1 MVKNQRVLEVILFFA
16 ILALYIHN
24 LSQSIYAGD
33 TGLLVSAAVTHGVA
47 HPPGYPLFTLLGFIF
62 TQLGGVTQKSPA
74 FLVGMISAIT
84 SAIAVVL
91 YFKISVILTKKT
103 FLSLVS
109 VLTLSTTYLFWF
121 FAEIPEV
128 FALNNF
134 FITLLLFLA
143 LSYHRNKSQT
153 YLYSLAFCSGLSL
166 TNHLTIL
173 LLFPALLVIIW
184 PSLSKELKKNKSRVW
199 KLLGLILL
207 GLTPY
212 LYIVISS
219 LSHPL
224 IDWAHITDLNS
235 FLAFVLRERYGTFQA
250 GYFDTPGVVNRLAT
264 LTHYMST
271 IISQLTIP
279 VFALCLFAIVKGI
292 VTKSRVTIALT
303 MAFLLTG
310 PLFMLYAGFPLEN
323 AFRIGLAE
331 RFMAASVVI
340 IFIFLPVG
348 LNLFT
353 TYLGKLFNRPVYTT
367 LFIGIFLLIPF
378 QLFIFNYPKTNLSQV
393 FMGDELGKNYLTP
406 LPQHSVLLLASDT
419 SLFNT
424 MYLRYSLN
432 YRTDVTVLNA
442 IDPKD
447 TNTVL
452 GKLSNDVTV
461 PSKDNEQSAAL
472 LKNIESSDKSY
483 PIFSE
488 VPYKGNPNITWVPY
502 GLVYELRRA
511 QETKLTSQGFSDR
524 SKKIWSELKVPIY
537 NKNLTPAYHNLSL
550 AAIYNTYAWALWHTG
565 VYSSNTYN
573 DFTNYASSMIRSL
586 TVYPDFHPALAS
598 LGTFALTVAHDCTKA
613 LFDYNQALEKDP
625 YNKFYFK
632 LLASA
637 QTQCHTDKGKIEEL
651 KIRYQKLFQEDL
663 FAK

>member
-1 MVKNQRVLEVILFFA
+1 MVKNQRVLEIILFFA

-24 LSQSIYAGD
+24 LSRSIYAGD

-47 HPPGYPLFTLLGFIF
+47 HPPGYPLFTLLGFII
-62 TQLGGVTQKSPA
+62 TQLGGFTHNSPA
-74 FLVGMISAIT
+74 FLVGTISAIS
-84 SAIAVVL
+84 SALAAVL
-91 YFKISVILTKKT
+91 YFKISVIFTKKT

-109 VLTLSTTYLFWF
+109 VLTLSTMYLFWF

-143 LSYHRNKSQT
+143 LSYHRNKSKT
-153 YLYSLAFCSGLSL
+153 YLYSLVFCSGLSL

-173 LLFPALLVIIW
+173 LLFPSLVVIIW
-184 PSLSKELKKNKSRVW
+184 PHLSKELKKNKSNIW
-199 KLLGLILL
+199 KLLGLIFL
-207 GLTPY
+207 GLSPY
-212 LYIVISS
+212 LYVILSS
-219 LSHPL
+219 LTHPQ

-271 IISQLTIP
+271 IVSQLTIP
-279 VFALCLFAIVKGI
+279 VCLLCLIAIVKGI
-292 VTKSRVTIALT
+292 VAKSRVTIALV
-303 MAFLLTG
+303 MAFFLTG
-310 PLFMLYAGFPLEN
+310 PIFMLYAGFPLEN

-331 RFMAASVVI
+331 RFIAASVVI
-340 IFIFLPVG
+340 LLIFLPSG
-348 LNLFT
+348 LDLFT
-353 TYLGKLFNRPVYTT
+353 TYLGKIFSKSFYTALFV
-367 LFIGIFLLIPF
+367 GIFLLIPL
-378 QLFIFNYPKTNLSQV
+378 QLFIYNYPKTNLSKV
-393 FMGDELGKNYLTP
+393 TIGDELGKNYLTP

-419 SLFNT
+419 SLFNAL
-424 MYLRYSLN
+424 YLRYSLN

-447 TNTVL
+447 TNTEL
-452 GKLSNDVTV
+452 GKLSKDVTI

-488 VPYKGNPNITWVPY
+488 VPFKGNPNITWVPY
-502 GLVYELRRA
+502 GLVYELRRPE
-511 QETKLTSQGFSDR
+511 ETKLTSQEFSSR
-524 SKKIWSELKVPIY
+524 SQKIWSELHVPIY
-537 NKNLTPAYHNLSL
+537 NKNVTPAYHNLSL

-573 DFTNYASSMIRSL
+573 DFSNYASSMLKSL
-586 TVYPDFHPALAS
+586 HVYPDFHPALAS

-637 QTQCHTDKGKIEEL
+637 ETECHTDKGKIEEL
-651 KIRYQKLFQEDL
+651 KIQYQKLFHEDL
-663 FAK
+663 FVK

>member
-91 YFKISVILTKKT
+91 FFKISVILTKKT

-279 VFALCLFAIVKGI
+279 VFALCLIAIVKGI

-461 PSKDNEQSAAL
+461 PSKDNEQNAAL

-524 SKKIWSELKVPIY
+524 SKKVWSELKVPIY

>member
-47 HPPGYPLFTLLGFIF
+47 HPPGYPLFTLLGFIL

-74 FLVGMISAIT
+74 FLVGTISAIT
-84 SAIAVVL
+84 SAFAVVL

-212 LYIVISS
+212 LYIIISS

-279 VFALCLFAIVKGI
+279 VFALCLIAIVKGI